1 MMRVQGPLA
10 GSPGLLVVLCRDT
23 NVSANCTCV
32 GGFAVALFANVATG
46 PALPMNACPAFAEVT
61 ELPNVS
67 EPAPNGA
74 FSTGAGTRLPVA
86 SLHEVDPVGSSS
98 AYRKSAPAAATSSM
112 NGWRIVRNARP
123 ARASTPLASVSPQ
136 VPDSRQVCGSWSHVP
151 VHAK

>member
-46 PALPMNACPAFAEVT
+46 PALPVNACPAFAEVT

-67 EPAPNGA
+67 DPAPNGA
-74 FSTGAGTRLPVA
+74 FSTGAATRLPEA
-86 SLHEVDPVGSSS
+86 SAQLVEPAGSLS
-98 AYRKSAPAAATSSM
+98 
-112 NGWRIVRNARP
+112 G
-123 ARASTPLASVSPQ
+123 
-136 VPDSRQVCGSWSHVP
+136 
-151 VHAK
+151 